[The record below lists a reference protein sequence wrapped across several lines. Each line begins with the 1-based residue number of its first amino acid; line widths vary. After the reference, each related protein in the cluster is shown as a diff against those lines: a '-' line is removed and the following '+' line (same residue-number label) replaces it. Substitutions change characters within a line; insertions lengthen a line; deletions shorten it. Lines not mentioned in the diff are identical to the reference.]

1 MADLKRELSRFDMTM
16 IAIGSTIGSGIFL
29 TPALIAHA
37 LPSPSWIVGIWIVG
51 GVMALTG
58 ALTFAELGG
67 MMPGAGGVYVYLNE
81 AYGPLAGFL
90 YGWAYFLVCNTGGI
104 AALSLAFA
112 TYLGHFMTLSP
123 GGIRLA
129 AIAGLLVVT
138 VINIRG
144 VKIGGVFS
152 DVFTIMKL
160 AGIAFLIVA
169 GIGWGTNRS
178 FDFSTPLDLHGST
191 LGGAL
196 ATAMVGALWSYGGWQ
211 HASYAA
217 GEARDPRRTIPF
229 AMVAGA
235 TVVVVVYV
243 LTNLSYMLT
252 LPVDAIGSSGRLASD
267 AMERI
272 MGPAGAGV
280 IAAAIFISTFG
291 TTGIYTL
298 TAPRIY
304 FAMARDG
311 LFFQRVAAVHPR
323 YHTPALAIAVQ
334 TIWAVTLI
342 LFWGT
347 FESLISYVVFTDWIF
362 FALAAAGVFIL
373 RARRPEAERPY
384 RTLGYPV
391 TPLVFVAISV
401 WFVGNTLVN
410 RLGEAL
416 AGLGFLAAGV
426 PVFLYWRKRKGA
438 RRGDSEEQVIEEP
451 ETRQGGA
458 DGGSGPARL

>member
-1 MADLKRELSRFDMTM
+1 VTELKRELSRFDMTM

-37 LPSPSWIVGIWIVG
+37 LPSPGWIVGIWLVG

-112 TYLGHFMTLSP
+112 TYLGHFVALSP
-123 GGIRLA
+123 NGIRTA

-138 VINIRG
+138 ALNIRG
-144 VKIGGVFS
+144 VKIAGIFS
-152 DVFTIMKL
+152 DIFTILKL

-169 GIGWGTNRS
+169 GIGWGTNRT
-178 FDFSTPLDLHGST
+178 FDFSAPLDLHGST
-191 LGGAL
+191 LGAAL
-196 ATAMVGALWSYGGWQ
+196 AAAMVGALWSYGGWQ

-229 AMVAGA
+229 AMVTGA
-235 TVVVVVYV
+235 IVVVIVYV
-243 LTNLSYMLT
+243 LANLSYMLM
-252 LPVDAIGSSGRLASD
+252 LPVDAIGDSARLASD
-267 AMERI
+267 AMQKV

-280 IAAAIFISTFG
+280 IAAAIFVSTFG

-311 LFFQRVAAVHPR
+311 LFFRRVAAVHPR
-323 YHTPALAIAVQ
+323 YRTPALAIMVQ
-334 TIWAVTLI
+334 TAWAVILI

-373 RARRPEAERPY
+373 RRKRPGAERPY

-391 TPLVFVAISV
+391 TPLVFVSISV

-410 RLGEAL
+410 RPQEAL
-416 AGLGFLAAGV
+416 AGLAFLAMGV
-426 PVFLYWRKRKGA
+426 PVFLFWKRRA
-438 RRGDSEEQVIEEP
+438 AP
-451 ETRQGGA
+451 A
-458 DGGSGPARL
+458 GSG

>member
-1 MADLKRELSRFDMTM
+1 MTM

-29 TPALIAHA
+29 TPALIARA
-37 LPSPSWIVGIWIVG
+37 LPSPSWIIGIWFVG

-58 ALTFAELGG
+58 ALSFAELGG

-112 TYLGHFMTLSP
+112 TYLGHFVSLSG
-123 GGIRLA
+123 GGIRAA
-129 AIAGLLVVT
+129 AIAGLLAVT
-138 VINIRG
+138 ALNIRG
-144 VKIGGVFS
+144 VKIAGVFS
-152 DVFTIMKL
+152 DVFTLLKL
-160 AGIAFLIVA
+160 SGIAFLIVA
-169 GIGWGTNRS
+169 GVGWGMNRR
-178 FDFSTPLDLHGST
+178 FDFAAPLDLHGSS

-196 ATAMVGALWSYGGWQ
+196 SAAMVGALWSYGGWQ

-229 AMVAGA
+229 AMVTGA
-235 TVVVVVYV
+235 IVVVVVYV

-252 LPVDAIGSSGRLASD
+252 LPVEAIGASGRLASD
-267 AMERI
+267 AMQTI
-272 MGPAGAGV
+272 MGPAGGGV

-311 LFFQRVAAVHPR
+311 LFFRSISAVHPR
-323 YHTPALAIAVQ
+323 FHTPARAIMVQ
-334 TIWAVTLI
+334 TIWAVILI

-362 FALAAAGVFIL
+362 MSMAAAGVIIL
-373 RARRPEAERPY
+373 RRRRPDAERPY
-384 RTLGYPV
+384 RTLGYPL
-391 TPLVFVAISV
+391 TPLIFVSISV

-410 RLGEAL
+410 RPAEAL
-416 AGLGFLAAGV
+416 AGLAFLAMGV
-426 PVFLYWRKRKGA
+426 PVFLFWRKRGA
-438 RRGDSEEQVIEEP
+438 PGRTAQNSR
-451 ETRQGGA
+451 
-458 DGGSGPARL
+458 